1 MGEERTEKKERKK
14 RSDAGGRHRAY
25 TYDGRGVD
33 MLNFAGEI
41 EAEFGSLRQAAIEN
55 GIGASYQGILA
66 CCNGKTRKHCGK
78 VWRWKEVGD
87 EE

>member
-78 VWRWKEVGD
+78 VWRWKEVSD